1 MKTINL
7 AFILVLTMVLS
18 GCAAF
23 PSAVVNPTPIAKG
36 TEYAEALKLVE
47 GHVGVQPKE
56 VDITRLLDQLNLY
69 IGTWK
74 KHSKELL
81 FGRDLGDNGIFW
93 GTVGAGIQAVRE
105 KAQDARRAAGGVALL
120 ALVQDKYKVQ
130 IQADNYRNA
139 AQAMTCVRREVTA
152 VHPVAWTFYDASTG
166 KHNLGP
172 DGGPQ
177 DATALAQLNA
187 IFDDVNATM
196 SDIQNRLE
204 SAQQAQR
211 IGAPTV
217 DDIKRL
223 IEQAQQDAQKAKSVA
238 DGAKA
243 KNLAT
248 VATAK
253 GFASSRANDTMPP
266 DVLRSLLELKGK
278 LTTCAGS
285 FGSAP

>member
-1 MKTINL
+1 MRNITH
-7 AFILVLTMVLS
+7 AFILTLTALLS

-23 PSAVVNPTPIAKG
+23 PSAVVNPTPVAKG
-36 TEYAEALKLVE
+36 TEYADALKVIE

-120 ALVQDKYKVQ
+120 ALMQDKYKVQ
-130 IQADNYRNA
+130 VQADNYRNA
-139 AQAMTCVRREVTA
+139 AQAMTCVRREIMA
-152 VHPVAWTFYDASTG
+152 VHPVAWTFYNASTG
-166 KHNLGP
+166 KHNLVP
-172 DGGPQ
+172 DGGAQ

-187 IFDDVNATM
+187 VFDDTNATM

-223 IEQAQQDAQKAKSVA
+223 IEQAQLDAQKAKSVA
-238 DGAKA
+238 EGAKA
-243 KNLAT
+243 KNAGT
-248 VATAK
+248 VITAK
-253 GFASSRANDTMPP
+253 GFASSQADDTMPS
-266 DVLRSLLELKGK
+266 DVLRNLLELKGK
-278 LTTCAGS
+278 MTTCAGS